1 MRGAVGSMDQN
12 NKLVLAVIHEEDY
25 EGVVTALNQHGF
37 FVTKLASSGGFLRKK
52 NTTILIGVEAN
63 RYIELMDILKGRA
76 GKRKKTVYTTAAMIP
91 GAHMESGVSTVPVQ
105 TESSGVT
112 VFTLSLDSLDKF

>member
-1 MRGAVGSMDQN
+1 MDQN

-37 FVTKLASSGGFLRKK
+37 FVTKLASSGGFL
-52 NTTILIGVEAN
+52 
-63 RYIELMDILKGRA
+63 
-76 GKRKKTVYTTAAMIP
+76 RKKTVYTTAAMIP